1 METVAISRNELKK
14 IIRETFVDV
23 LSDRKDL
30 ISDAVL
36 EAIEDIGL
44 AKAMEKGRTGKF
56 EGYNSFYRIKFGD
69 YRLGTEVTQDVILGI
84 MVKKCC

>member
-1 METVAISRNELKK
+1 METISISRKELKQ

-23 LSDRKDL
+23 LSERRDL

-44 AKAMEKGRTGKF
+44 AKAMEEGQTGELVKLEEF
-56 EGYNSFYRIKFGD
+56 KKKLNKKIKSP
-69 YRLGTEVTQDVILGI
+69 
-84 MVKKCC
+84 K